1 MQMEIFWAWGV
12 TDIQSNIL
20 GVWQLICLFGLLFFL
35 FVLFSP
41 RPHRNCIG
49 HLKNR
54 QQIWGGQAEPE
65 VLHFH
70 PTPYLRKTPT
80 WDETV

>member
-1 MQMEIFWAWGV
+1 MTPMGGLDADGDILDLGV

-41 RPHRNCIG
+41 PS
-49 HLKNR
+49 
-54 QQIWGGQAEPE
+54 P
-65 VLHFH
+65 
-70 PTPYLRKTPT
+70 
-80 WDETV
+80 

>member
-1 MQMEIFWAWGV
+1 MGGLDADGDILDLGV

-20 GVWQLICLFGLLFFL
+20 GVWQLICLFGLLVL

-41 RPHRNCIG
+41 RPHRNCIE

-54 QQIWGGQAEPE
+54 QQIWGARLNQRFCIFTP
-65 VLHFH
+65 L
-70 PTPYLRKTPT
+70 PT
-80 WDETV
+80 